1 MLKRFLKEPLLHFLL
16 LGAGLFVL
24 YSRTAGRTSIEP
36 GKIVVT
42 QGQILSMAETFART
56 WQRPPTAAEW
66 QGLIQDRVREEIYA
80 REALALG
87 LDRDDTVIRRRLRQ
101 KMEFIADDVSAE
113 VEPTDAELNAYL
125 QAHPDAFRVEP
136 RVAFSQ
142 VYLNP
147 GKHGE
152 NLQRDAADLLARL
165 QQAGTQTDISALG
178 DQSLL
183 EQDFSPLPGTE
194 VAKQF
199 GAEFAAKLAG
209 VPPGQW
215 QGPIVSGFG
224 AHLVLVRERTEGR
237 LPPLADVRET
247 VRREWAN
254 ERRLRANET
263 YFQELLKRYAVTIE
277 SPTDAAAKET
287 PRPK

>member
-1 MLKRFLKEPLLHFLL
+1 MLKKILKEPLLHFLL
-16 LGAGLFVL
+16 LGAVLFVL
-24 YSRTAGRTSIEP
+24 YQRTAGQTSTEP
-36 GKIVVT
+36 SKIVVT

-80 REALALG
+80 REALSLG

-113 VEPTDAELNAYL
+113 VEPTAVELDAYL
-125 QAHPDAFRVEP
+125 QAHRDAFRVEP

-152 NLQRDAADLLARL
+152 NLARDAAELVARL
-165 QQAGTQTDISALG
+165 RQAGPQADISALG

-183 EQDFSPLPGTE
+183 EQDFSLLSRAD

-199 GAEFAAKLAG
+199 GEEFAVNLTG
-209 VPPGQW
+209 VPLGQW
-215 QGPIVSGFG
+215 QGPITSGFG
-224 AHLVLVRERTEGR
+224 AHLVFLRERIEGS
-237 LPPLADVRET
+237 LPPLADVREI

-254 ERRLRANET
+254 ERRTRANEK
-263 YFQELLKRYAVTIE
+263 YFQDLLKRYVVTIE
-277 SPTDAAAKET
+277 TPVAKEA
-287 PRPK
+287 PKSK